1 MRKAKIVCTIGP
13 ASDQP
18 ATLDRLIEAG
28 LDAARLNFSHGTH
41 ESHARAIAAVR
52 KAAANRGRAVAI
64 IQDLQGPRIRIGAL
78 PAAVETKAGQELTL
92 APEGAQ
98 RGAVSGALRLP
109 VTYPDLAR
117 DVKPGAKILIND
129 GLIELTVELVAG
141 DEVRCRVVTGG
152 LITSHK
158 GLNLPGTSVSA
169 PAVTEKDR
177 EDLRFGLAQGVDYVA
192 LSFVR
197 GPEDIAAARSVMTE
211 YGTAV
216 PVIAK
221 IERAEAVE
229 ALEAILE
236 AADGVMIARGD
247 LGVEL
252 GPEVVPVLQKR
263 IIRAANRRRRL
274 VITATQMLESMTQQ
288 PRPTRAEAS
297 DVANAVFDGTDAV
310 MLSAETAAG
319 RYPVESVRVMDRIV
333 RTAEENPAAFRPHGE
348 GREDAS
354 IPEALCEAAFQA
366 AEATGSAAIVVFS
379 ESGTSAR
386 LMSKQRPAAPI
397 VAFTPF
403 EPVRQRMA
411 LYWGVLPLSMQR
423 VAESDVRVRE
433 VERRLA
439 EQNMASAGA
448 RIVILAG
455 TLVGQIGGTNVMKVH
470 EVGQVGEE
478 RNP

>member
-13 ASDQP
+13 ASQSP
-18 ATLDRLIEAG
+18 EVLGRLIEAG

-41 ESHARAIAAVR
+41 ESHGLAITTIRETAARV
-52 KAAANRGRAVAI
+52 GRTVAI
-64 IQDLQGPRIRIGAL
+64 IQDLQGPRIRIGSL
-78 PAAVETKAGQELTL
+78 PAAVDAKAGQALTL
-92 APEGAQ
+92 TPTGTADSD
-98 RGAVSGALRLP
+98 RGTGSLP
-109 VTYPDLAR
+109 VTYRDLAR
-117 DVKPGAKILIND
+117 DVTPGARILIND
-129 GLIELTVELVAG
+129 GLVELAVEQVAG
-141 DEVRCRVVTGG
+141 TAVRCRVVTGG
-152 LITSHK
+152 PITSHK

-169 PAVTEKDR
+169 PAVTDKDR
-177 EDLRFGLAQGVDYVA
+177 ADLRFGLAQGVDYVA

-197 GPEDIAAARSVMTE
+197 GPGDIAAARQVMADC
-211 YGTAV
+211 GADV
-216 PVIAK
+216 PIIAK

-229 ALEAILE
+229 DLEAILE

-263 IIRAANRRRRL
+263 IIHAANRKRRL

-319 RYPVESVRVMDRIV
+319 RYPVESVQVMDRIV
-333 RTAEENPAAFRPHGE
+333 RTAEGDRALAQPRDEGAGE
-348 GREDAS
+348 AS
-354 IPEALCEAAFQA
+354 IPEALCSAAREAA
-366 AEATGSAAIVVFS
+366 EETGAAAIVVFS

-403 EPVRQRMA
+403 EPVCRRMA
-411 LYWGVLPLSMQR
+411 LYWGVLPLPMQR
-423 VAESDVRVRE
+423 IAEPDVRVRE
-433 VERRLA
+433 VERRLT
-439 EQNMASAGA
+439 EQKLAAPGA

-455 TLVGQIGGTNVMKVH
+455 TLVGQVGGTNVMQIH
-470 EVGQVGEE
+470 RIGRTG
-478 RNP
+478 